1 MFQTI
6 IQSITRLIQAVK
18 ARFTKPEDRIDTY
31 AVARVD
37 ARFKAFQEGRK
48 KAEAKK
54 KAQKVK
60 VNSSI
65 TRPSL
70 YRKQKKT
77 KRQMQQVSRR
87 INR

>member
-6 IQSITRLIQAVK
+6 IKSITRLIQVIK

-31 AVARVD
+31 AMTREQAD
-37 ARFKAFQEGRK
+37 
-48 KAEAKK
+48 
-54 KAQKVK
+54 KVK

-70 YRKQKKT
+70 YRTQKKT
-77 KRQMQQVSRR
+77 KRQMQQISRR